1 MMWLLQDAPRS
12 IRQDSKN
19 DQRVVLLSVLCEWFL
34 FVVGL
39 IFVSSFVVVVSG
51 DIFNSLCLAV
61 LSLGVYSLELQYLHC
76 ILCFITS
83 TCSFSLNFCG
93 KQFFKFN
100 LKHFS
105 NISYVFYLAEQ
116 PCA

>member
-61 LSLGVYSLELQYLHC
+61 LSLGVYSFGTSIFALH
-76 ILCFITS
+76 F
-83 TCSFSLNFCG
+83 
-93 KQFFKFN
+93 
-100 LKHFS
+100 
-105 NISYVFYLAEQ
+105 VFYHFNMLFFTTLLGKTIF
-116 PCA
+116 